1 MESLGNYDVS
11 PLNSRK
17 YEMLKDD
24 VKQKMAKGTVWVDF
38 VTFTAPLYFYCCA
51 FRLFSDIL

>member
-1 MESLGNYDVS
+1 
-11 PLNSRK
+11 
-17 YEMLKDD
+17 MLRDD
-24 VKQKMAKGTVWVDF
+24 VKQKMAEGTVWVDF